1 MNASQPS
8 RATLAAYA
16 VCILGSLL
24 IVYALVWTMQYYTAP
39 APVNQSRIEERKKAL
54 AEQRA
59 ADEALVNHYGWV
71 DQARGIVRL
80 PVTNAMELT
89 VREYRNPAAARSNLM
104 ARVEKATAAPPK
116 APEKPS
122 QFE

>member
-39 APVNQSRIEERKKAL
+39 PPVNQARIEERKKAL

-104 ARVEKATAAPPK
+104 ALSDKATAPLPPAPP
-116 APEKPS
+116 PPNP
-122 QFE
+122 FE